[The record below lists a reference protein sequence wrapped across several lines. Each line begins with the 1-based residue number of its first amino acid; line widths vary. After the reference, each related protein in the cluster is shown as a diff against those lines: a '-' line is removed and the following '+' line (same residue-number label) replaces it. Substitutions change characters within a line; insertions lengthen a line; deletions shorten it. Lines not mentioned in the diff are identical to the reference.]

1 VSNGNV
7 GQCTGTLNTPGQF
20 AGVAATSSGQCRGTS
35 LASAWGGHINAIPA
49 MACFLNVMGGA
60 PDGTG
65 SILSFDG
72 SKCYA
77 DSSGTGTQAPPAPSN
92 LNGVVIQ

>member
-1 VSNGNV
+1 
-7 GQCTGTLNTPGQF
+7 
-20 AGVAATSSGQCRGTS
+20 
-35 LASAWGGHINAIPA
+35 
-49 MACFLNVMGGA
+49 MGGA